1 MTELA
6 ASTTSLAAAGPWTS
20 IGVQGFAAG
29 RFGAAATAAEYGI
42 AAYGTAAYGATADGT
57 TEHGSTAGG
66 TAGQGMGARDGTD
79 LAVRMLAAG
88 LVLGPRAVPDAIG
101 RCRDLL
107 RTVPGETGDL
117 RAALAILLAMSGR
130 YESARDALAG
140 RPGPTGRG
148 DPGGSRDLAGSADG
162 RVAAAAVEHL
172 AGRWDAVGPALR
184 GRGRPAGGLPP
195 RGLNLLARSLLAQGL
210 IDAADDLLR
219 RGSAVPPGAGGPR
232 AAPPWPAM
240 TGPAPLGPAS
250 LGPVTLAD
258 RCGIAA
264 RVLAARGR
272 AACALLLAHAAV
284 ATAERT
290 DSTGG
295 QGLAYLD
302 LAHTY
307 LALGDGRAARAA
319 ARDAR
324 QSFARKEH
332 LVGVARADQ
341 LLSTTSG

>member
-1 MTELA
+1 MTE
-6 ASTTSLAAAGPWTS
+6 
-20 IGVQGFAAG
+20 
-29 RFGAAATAAEYGI
+29 R
-42 AAYGTAAYGATADGT
+42 
-57 TEHGSTAGG
+57 
-66 TAGQGMGARDGTD
+66 
-79 LAVRMLAAG
+79 
-88 LVLGPRAVPDAIG
+88 
-101 RCRDLL
+101 
-107 RTVPGETGDL
+107 
-117 RAALAILLAMSGR
+117 
-130 YESARDALAG
+130 ARDALAG
-140 RPGPTGRG
+140 RPGPGG
-148 DPGGSRDLAGSADG
+148 LSPGGR
-162 RVAAAAVEHL
+162 
-172 AGRWDAVGPALR
+172 
-184 GRGRPAGGLPP
+184 
-195 RGLNLLARSLLAQGL
+195 NLLARSLLAQGQ

-219 RGSAVPPGAGGPR
+219 HGTADA
-232 AAPPWPAM
+232 
-240 TGPAPLGPAS
+240 